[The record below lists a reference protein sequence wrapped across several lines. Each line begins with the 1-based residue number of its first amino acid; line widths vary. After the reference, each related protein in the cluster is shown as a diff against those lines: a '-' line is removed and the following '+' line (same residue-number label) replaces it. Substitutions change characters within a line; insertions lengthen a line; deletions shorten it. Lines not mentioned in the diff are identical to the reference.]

1 MNNPHPSQI
10 HTWFEYSE
18 VRIHRDSG
26 LVSRVNVLYSDFE
39 TGRPLDPQLIDPS
52 NRTPKMSADH
62 VMDQL
67 GLFWF
72 GLGFAIRVRI
82 EGKYKKSESG
92 CGIQVSSW
100 RVSSV
105 CLWRRM
111 CECMSMN
118 LCLCRVKKRDACTRL
133 FSVWTRRTSYAKT
146 TVLSQENTKNPSLGM
161 GSKFQVSSFRFQAG
175 ESHEHLF
182 VEAGVWMWVR
192 ESVCLC
198 ADTGMGWLRSV
209 GSIKL
214 EVSFAQYCLF
224 CKALL

>member
-133 FSVWTRRTSYAKT
+133 FYELDVRHMPKQLCWVRKTQKIRVW
-146 TVLSQENTKNPSLGM
+146 VWDPSF
-161 GSKFQVSSFRFQAG
+161 KCQVSDFKLAKVTSICSWKRVCGCGSVSLCVYARIQ
-175 ESHEHLF
+175 
-182 VEAGVWMWVR
+182 VW
-192 ESVCLC
+192 
-198 ADTGMGWLRSV
+198 GGY
-209 GSIKL
+209 G
-214 EVSFAQYCLF
+214 Q
-224 CKALL
+224 